1 MQVNVLSM
9 EVTPHLDKWTNVSTQ
24 NTGGSSVVDYFTCD
38 YSGIDYFEVIACDSM
53 CKFPGKNNLVAQVQT
68 TPILGGFAIS
78 MAKLNLSKYF
88 SNVDVTNSYIN
99 TQSVPTEQ
107 QLMKEGTKKFM
118 IRNLTRIFRAKILCK
133 MLLQWL
139 LNKGR

>member
-1 MQVNVLSM
+1 
-9 EVTPHLDKWTNVSTQ
+9 
-24 NTGGSSVVDYFTCD
+24 
-38 YSGIDYFEVIACDSM
+38 M

-68 TPILGGFAIS
+68 TLILVGFAIS

-88 SNVDVTNSYIN
+88 SNVDVTNSYLN

-107 QLMKEGTKKFM
+107 QLIKEGTKKFM
-118 IRNLTRIFRAKILCK
+118 IRNLTRIFRE

-139 LNKGR
+139 LNKGK

>member
-9 EVTPHLDKWTNVSTQ
+9 EVTPHLDKWTNISTP
-24 NTGGSSVVDYFTCD
+24 NTGGSSVIDYFTCD
-38 YSGIDYFEVIACDSM
+38 YSGIDYFEELIVIPCVNFLE
-53 CKFPGKNNLVAQVQT
+53 KITWWLVQT
-68 TPILGGFAIS
+68 TPILVGFAIS
-78 MAKLNLSKYF
+78 MAKLNLSKCF
-88 SNVDVTNSYIN
+88 SNVDVTNSYLN

-107 QLMKEGTKKFM
+107 QLIKEGSKKFR